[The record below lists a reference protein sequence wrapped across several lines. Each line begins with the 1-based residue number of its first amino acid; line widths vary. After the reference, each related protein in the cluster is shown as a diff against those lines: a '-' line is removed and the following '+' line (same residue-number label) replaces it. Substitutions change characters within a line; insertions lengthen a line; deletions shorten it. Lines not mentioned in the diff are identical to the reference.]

1 LLTCWKPLSQFKSTG
16 LVAFR
21 LKRSSRSPLESCDLF
36 LPALHSIQ
44 RIEKEMGTK
53 LYVGNLS
60 FRTTSEELRDA
71 FAAVGTVESAS
82 VIEDRDT
89 GRSRGFAFVEMATP
103 EEAAAAIEQFNGK
116 DFGGRNLTVNEAKPR
131 ADRGGRGG
139 GYAGGRGGYG
149 GGGGDRGGDRG
160 GYEREPRW

>member
-1 LLTCWKPLSQFKSTG
+1 
-16 LVAFR
+16 
-21 LKRSSRSPLESCDLF
+21 
-36 LPALHSIQ
+36 
-44 RIEKEMGTK
+44 MGTK

-139 GYAGGRGGYG
+139 GYGGGRGGYNDR
-149 GGGGDRGGDRG
+149 GDRGGDRG